1 MTDLCPS
8 PWFFH
13 FPVKIVAGSGSLSHL
28 PSLLPEQG
36 ALLLV
41 TTEGALRR
49 GTVDAVRALLPG
61 RTLILNT
68 KVTPNPQIDDLDA
81 AIATLASESITA
93 IIAIGGGSAI
103 DTAKVFALTLSSGL
117 TRPLACCFREDAAP
131 VWCKAVPV
139 IAVPTT
145 AGSGAEVTPFAT
157 VWDATTQK
165 KYSLEDERL
174 RPVATLID
182 PALTLS
188 LPETETLYGALDA
201 ISHAMESLWNRRRTP
216 ISEALAY
223 QSLHLALDAL
233 PVLREDGQNPD
244 ARERMQTASLL
255 SGMAIS
261 QTRTALAHAVSYP
274 LTAAWGV
281 PHGLAC
287 SFTLPWILR
296 DNLQAIARN
305 PMQASLLSRMLS
317 LLESLEL
324 PARVTRLSGQPK
336 LQVPRAQVIGS
347 ARSQNFN
354 GILPE
359 EVQAMLTA

>member
-8 PWFFH
+8 PWSFH
-13 FPVKIVAGSGSLSHL
+13 LPVKIVAGIGSLSHL
-28 PSLLPEQG
+28 PSLLPETG
-36 ALLLV
+36 GLLVV
-41 TTEGALRR
+41 TTEGAQRR
-49 GTVDAVRALLPG
+49 GTVDTLRALLPG
-61 RTLILNT
+61 RTLVLNT
-68 KVTPNPQIDDLDA
+68 NVTPNPQIDDLDT
-81 AIATLASESITA
+81 AIATLSAEPITA
-93 IIAIGGGSAI
+93 IIAVGGGSAI
-103 DTAKVFALTLSSGL
+103 DTAKVFALTLPSGVE
-117 TRPLACCFREDAAP
+117 RPLAQCFRDNAAP
-131 VWCKAVPV
+131 AWRAALPV

-145 AGSGAEVTPFAT
+145 AGSGAEVTSFAT

-174 RPVATLID
+174 RPVAALVD

-188 LPETETLYGALDA
+188 LPADETLYGALDA
-201 ISHAMESLWNRRRTP
+201 VSHALESLWNRRRTP
-216 ISEALAY
+216 VSEALAF
-223 QSLHLALDAL
+223 QALQLALDAL
-233 PVLREDGQNPD
+233 PALREDGQDLD

-305 PMQASLLSRMLS
+305 LVQASLLTRMLA

-324 PARVTRLSGQPK
+324 PARVIQLSGQSQ

-354 GILPE
+354 GILPD
-359 EVQAMLTA
+359 EVQGMLAA